1 MIEELAAI
9 CQGPCR
15 GAVHEVFWIGETND
29 DRGLTLAIVLRPRG
43 GDWLPDE
50 IQRLKL
56 NGVQTIVS
64 MLEPWEA
71 ETLGL
76 ALEGSVAEQSGLS
89 FLSYPIPDRQ
99 TPSDLSAF
107 RRFAASLA
115 ERVRGGERIGVHCRG
130 SIGRSTVMA
139 TAILVHLGWEPRQ
152 ALMDVALARGCPVP
166 DTEEQRDWILAY
178 EANA

>member
-1 MIEELAAI
+1 M
-9 CQGPCR
+9 GS
-15 GAVHEVFWIGETND
+15 
-29 DRGLTLAIVLRPRG
+29 TLAIVLRPRG
-43 GDWLPDE
+43 DDWLEDE

-71 ETLGL
+71 EGLGL
-76 ALEGSVAEQSGLS
+76 ALEASVAEQSGLN

-99 TPSDLSAF
+99 TPSDLSSF

-115 ERVRGGERIGVHCRG
+115 ERVRGGERVGVHCRG

-139 TAILVHLGWEPRQ
+139 GSVLVHLGWEPRK
-152 ALMDVALARGCPVP
+152 ALLAVALARGCPVP

-178 EANA
+178 EAIA